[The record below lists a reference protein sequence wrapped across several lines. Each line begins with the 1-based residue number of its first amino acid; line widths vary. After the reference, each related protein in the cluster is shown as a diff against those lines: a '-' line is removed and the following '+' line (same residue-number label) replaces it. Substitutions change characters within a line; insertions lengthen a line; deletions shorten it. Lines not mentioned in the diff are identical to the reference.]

1 MQDRRLTLT
10 RALRDRRSQDR
21 YVRPTE
27 VPLLRVQGKW
37 MEQAGF
43 KVGARVRV
51 EVQPGRLIVTPEEAG

>member
-1 MQDRRLTLT
+1 MKPRKLTLT
-10 RALRDRRSQDR
+10 RAIRDRKSHYG

-43 KVGARVRV
+43 HIGNRVRV
-51 EVQPGRLIVTPEEAG
+51 EVQPGRLVLTLEDD